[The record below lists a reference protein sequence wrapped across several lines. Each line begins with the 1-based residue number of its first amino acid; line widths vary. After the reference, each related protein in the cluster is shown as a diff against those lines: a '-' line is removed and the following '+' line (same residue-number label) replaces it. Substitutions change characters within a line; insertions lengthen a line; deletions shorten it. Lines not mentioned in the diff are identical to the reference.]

1 MDMDTANSVSASVSV
16 QGLVAIIISLIC
28 IALAWWALQNLKL
41 DVIIRHPQS
50 SQGKMLHLLL
60 AIIIGSLVARFVMD
74 YWGWTQGLKYLF

>member
-1 MDMDTANSVSASVSV
+1 MDTANSVSASVSV